1 MGISKEFCGIM
12 NRTTLFSAPPG
23 YWLLVS
29 LFSKWISASCK
40 LGYTVNTRFACSR
53 LVDAN
58 YHTGLI
64 VVSGVYYA
72 SLLAV
77 LLNIV
82 IVDDTK
88 VDVDG

>member
-1 MGISKEFCGIM
+1 MRDYEPHNTNNSFL
-12 NRTTLFSAPPG
+12 RPPPKS

-29 LFSKWISASCK
+29 LSVSGSQLAVSWDILSTQ
-40 LGYTVNTRFACSR
+40 GFACSR

>member
-1 MGISKEFCGIM
+1 MGISKDLCGIM
-12 NRTTLFSAPPG
+12 NAQLFFSPHHHKRATG
-23 YWLLVS
+23 GSQLAVS
-29 LFSKWISASCK
+29 WDILSTQ
-40 LGYTVNTRFACSR
+40 GFACSR